1 MPAFSVGMPRLREFD
16 RGQAPKA
23 SRPRIVS
30 KQRLKL
36 QARSHHFNIRSSRL
50 HDRTATRERKLE
62 RTSAPFYYFTGLG
75 RRQGGRVGIPYL
87 LFDPVPGQN
96 VSPLTHLLY
105 RTADP
110 RYRTATPAPR
120 DRRGPRRFMI
130 GRRITCAYSYSRPKF
145 APLRSQTKYATAL
158 QPAHA
163 ACRHISSSD
172 PIPIV
177 RCTCARG
184 GGQRS

>member
-75 RRQGGRVGIPYL
+75 RRQGGRVGVPYL
-87 LFDPVPGQN
+87 LFDPVPGHEH
-96 VSPLTHLLY
+96 VSPLTHISFD
-105 RTADP
+105 RRPPID
-110 RYRTATPAPR
+110 RTATPAPR
-120 DRRGPRRFMI
+120 APGPARAAALYDWPPDHM
-130 GRRITCAYSYSRPKF
+130 RIFILPPEVCP
-145 APLRSQTKYATAL
+145 APLADEIRHRAPTRACGV
-158 QPAHA
+158 PAHL
-163 ACRHISSSD
+163 
-172 PIPIV
+172 V
-177 RCTCARG
+177 F
-184 GGQRS
+184 

>member
-1 MPAFSVGMPRLREFD
+1 MPRLREFD

-75 RRQGGRVGIPYL
+75 RRQGGRVGVPYL
-87 LFDPVPGQN
+87 LFDPVPGHEH
-96 VSPLTHLLY
+96 VSPLTHISFD
-105 RTADP
+105 RRPPID
-110 RYRTATPAPR
+110 RTATPAPR

-184 GGQRS
+184 GGQHS

>member
-1 MPAFSVGMPRLREFD
+1 MPRLREFD

-36 QARSHHFNIRSSRL
+36 QARSRHFNIRSSRL

-75 RRQGGRVGIPYL
+75 RRQGGRVGVPYL
-87 LFDPVPGQN
+87 LFDPVPGQH
-96 VSPLTHLLY
+96 VSPHDPSPL
-105 RTADP
+105 TADP

-184 GGQRS
+184 GGQHS

>member
-36 QARSHHFNIRSSRL
+36 QARSRHFNIRSSRL

-75 RRQGGRVGIPYL
+75 RRQGGRVGVPYL
-87 LFDPVPGQN
+87 LFDPVPGQH
-96 VSPLTHLLY
+96 VSPLTHLSFD
-105 RTADP
+105 RRPPISHSDP
-110 RYRTATPAPR
+110 RPPGPARAAALYDWPPDHMRIFILPPEVCPAPLADEIR
-120 DRRGPRRFMI
+120 HR
-130 GRRITCAYSYSRPKF
+130 
-145 APLRSQTKYATAL
+145 APTRACGV
-158 QPAHA
+158 PAHL
-163 ACRHISSSD
+163 
-172 PIPIV
+172 V
-177 RCTCARG
+177 F
-184 GGQRS
+184 